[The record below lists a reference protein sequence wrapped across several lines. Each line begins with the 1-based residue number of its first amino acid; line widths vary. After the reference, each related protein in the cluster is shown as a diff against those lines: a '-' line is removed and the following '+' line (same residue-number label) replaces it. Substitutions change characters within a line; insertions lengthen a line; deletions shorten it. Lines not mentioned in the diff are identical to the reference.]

1 MWLKGVSNSHKK
13 EVADRNMLRAI
24 KFKYL
29 APGLI
34 VIEMLLISNNII
46 SY

>member
-13 EVADRNMLRAI
+13 EVADRNMFSAI